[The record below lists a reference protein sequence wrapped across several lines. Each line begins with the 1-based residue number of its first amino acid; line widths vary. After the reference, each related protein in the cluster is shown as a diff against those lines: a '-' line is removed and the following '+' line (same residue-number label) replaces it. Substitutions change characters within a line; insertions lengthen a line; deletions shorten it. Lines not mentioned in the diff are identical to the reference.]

1 MITTE
6 QLKQL
11 VRLRVEENY
20 SISQL
25 EQATGIDG
33 STISWELKQFGK
45 AHKTDL
51 NSPRLPK
58 VRKTSL
64 NLAKAQSMQA
74 NGASLHVIASK
85 MGVSF
90 TTIQKWLKNPSS
102 NIVNDLADN
111 IAKAEDE
118 RILAILDSLD

>member
-1 MITTE
+1 MVKRTKLILIH
-6 QLKQL
+6 Q
-11 VRLRVEENY
+11 
-20 SISQL
+20 
-25 EQATGIDG
+25 DC
-33 STISWELKQFGK
+33 
-45 AHKTDL
+45 
-51 NSPRLPK
+51 PRYEK
-58 VRKTSL
+58 IAL

>member
-58 VRKTSL
+58 VRKTAL